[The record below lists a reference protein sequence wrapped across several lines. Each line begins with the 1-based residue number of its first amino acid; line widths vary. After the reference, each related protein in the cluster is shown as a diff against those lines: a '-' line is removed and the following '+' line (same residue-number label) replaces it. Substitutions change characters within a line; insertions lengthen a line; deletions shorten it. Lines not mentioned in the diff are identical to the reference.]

1 MAFVYSAS
9 VFKEIAKE
17 LGLADQ
23 NLQDEISSSIVG
35 SGVSLLVTSRNR
47 IASSIADTTITNSD
61 FDASTTL
68 AQVFRTK
75 EAGISTS
82 LNTIYSTVITGIDTY
97 FTAVTSSTMRNYF
110 DSKTADKTLDFVSSG
125 TAYTTGLA
133 AFRKLYT
140 RVKSTELIYKLYTAT
155 SASATATLVPTAYG
169 YSSDFTNASL
179 ELRLLGNV
187 GTATTFTVTGTLSTG
202 APTSISVTVGSGTS
216 TANVGTTQKLTAVS
230 ALGVPASIGTTT
242 IDIWTR

>member
-47 IASSIADTTITNSD
+47 IASSIADTTITNID
-61 FDASTTL
+61 FDGSTTL

-110 DSKTADKTLDFVSSG
+110 DSTTADKTLDFVSSG

-155 SASATATLVPTAYG
+155 SASATATIIPTAYG
-169 YSSDFTNASL
+169 YSSDFTSASL

-187 GTATTFTVTGTLSTG
+187 GSATTFTVTGTLSTG
-202 APTSISVTVGSGTS
+202 SPTSISVTVGSGTS
-216 TANVGTTQKLTAVS
+216 VANVGTTQKLTAVS
-230 ALGVPASIGTTT
+230 AIGVPSSIGTTT
-242 IDIWTR
+242 IAIWTR